1 MRRRR
6 PVLTLIALSAI
17 AAACADAPAADA
29 RTDPAAAGSAEAAP
43 AADDTKAAVAR
54 ELTPIALRVPDM
66 SCRLCARPIEHHLGE
81 MGVRDV
87 KADLDT
93 RWVTGRFDPERLT
106 PEAIRATVEG
116 LRFQVAEVRVGGEAR

>member
-1 MRRRR
+1 MRRRP
-6 PVLTLIALSAI
+6 PVLMLIALFAI

-29 RTDPAAAGSAEAAP
+29 RTDPAAAEAAP
-43 AADDTKAAVAR
+43 AADGTQAAAAR

-93 RWVTGRFDPERLT
+93 KWVSGRFDPERLT
-106 PEAIRATVEG
+106 PEAIRAKVEG
-116 LRFQVAEVRVGGEAR
+116 LRFQVTEVRVG

>member
-1 MRRRR
+1 M
-6 PVLTLIALSAI
+6 LIALFAI

-29 RTDPAAAGSAEAAP
+29 RTDPAAAEAAP
-43 AADDTKAAVAR
+43 AADGTQAAAAR

-93 RWVTGRFDPERLT
+93 KWVSGRFDPERLT
-106 PEAIRATVEG
+106 PEAIRAKVEG
-116 LRFQVAEVRVGGEAR
+116 LRFQVTEVRVG